1 MKNKQKKKQKKKQNA
16 KVYNRSIKRQITL
29 VFVGI
34 MTLTLLAVF
43 LATSFLLEKFY
54 FRNKETTLLNVYKTI
69 KAECE
74 TGDISSDD
82 FDIKLQQNAGTHN
95 VSIVI
100 VSSRFDPLKFYA
112 TEPRDQLLREFIF
125 NLSGDDIPVKR
136 IVSQND
142 DYVMVQKADLRT
154 QSDYLEMWGPLPDGS
169 FFFMRTAIESIRNS
183 ADIAARFVLIIGLI
197 AALISAVVI
206 YLFTRR
212 ISKPILDL
220 ADISNKMSHMDFD
233 IRYQGKDKTEIGLLG
248 ANINKM
254 SENLEGTIS
263 KLKEANIEL
272 KKDNDLKAEIDRQR
286 TEFIGNVSHELKTP
300 IALIQGYAEG
310 LKDGVNEADERD
322 YYCDVII
329 DEASKM
335 NKMVKQLMTLN
346 QLESGLDSL
355 NIERFDI
362 VSLVRNYIQ
371 SADILAKRND
381 ISVNF
386 PDHEPIFVWADEFKV
401 EEVIMNFFSNAVN
414 HCESDGQ
421 KRIDVSIEKVNNTVK
436 VLVYNTGKPIPEES
450 LPYLFD
456 KFYKVDKARTREY
469 GGSGVGLSIVKA
481 IMDSLGQQCGVDNHE
496 DGVTFWF
503 TLDSEEKAEAVR
515 D

>member
-1 MKNKQKKKQKKKQNA
+1 MKRSA
-16 KVYNRSIKRQITL
+16 KGKFNRSIKRQITF

-34 MTLTLLAVF
+34 MTITLLAVF
-43 LATSFLLEKFY
+43 LATTFLLERFY
-54 FRNKETTLLNVYKTI
+54 IKEKENTLLNVYRIIKT
-69 KAECE
+69 ESE
-74 TGDISSDD
+74 SGDFTSDS
-82 FDIKLQQNAGTHN
+82 FDLKLEQNSGTHN

-100 VSSRFDPLKFYA
+100 VSSEYELLKFYA
-112 TEPRDQLLREFIF
+112 TEPRDQLLREFTF
-125 NLSGDDIPVKR
+125 NLFGDEIPVKK
-136 IVSQND
+136 IFFHND
-142 DYVMVQKADLRT
+142 DYVMVQKNDVRT
-154 QSDYLEMWGPLPDGS
+154 KSDYLEMWGPLPDGS
-169 FFFMRTAIESIRNS
+169 FFFLRTAVESLRNS
-183 ADIAARFVLIIGLI
+183 ADIAARFVLIVGLV
-197 AALISAVVI
+197 AAFISAIVI

-212 ISKPILDL
+212 ISKPILEL
-220 ADISNKMSHMDFD
+220 ADISNRMSEMDFD
-233 IRYQGKDKTEIGLLG
+233 TKYEGKDRTEIGLLG

-254 SENLEGTIS
+254 SANLEGTIS

-310 LKDGVNEADERD
+310 LKDGVNEAEERD

-329 DEASKM
+329 DEAGKM
-335 NKMVKQLMTLN
+335 NNMVKQLMTLN

-362 VSLVRNYIQ
+362 VSLLKNYIQ

-381 ISVNF
+381 IRVSF
-386 PDHEPIFVWADEFKV
+386 PNHEPLYVWADEFKI

-414 HCESDGQ
+414 HCESEKE
-421 KRIDVSIEKVNNTVK
+421 KRIDVSVEKVNNTVK
-436 VLVYNTGKPIPEES
+436 VMVYNTGKPIPEES

-481 IMDSLGQQCGVDNHE
+481 IIESHGQHCGVDNE
-496 DGVTFWF
+496 ADGVTFWF
-503 TLDSEEKAEAVR
+503 TLDCSGG
-515 D
+515 

>member
-1 MKNKQKKKQKKKQNA
+1 MKKKDKPKQF
-16 KVYNRSIKRQITL
+16 NRSIKRQITF
-29 VFVGI
+29 VFVAI
-34 MTLTLLAVF
+34 MALTLLAVF
-43 LATSFLLEKFY
+43 LATSFLLERFY
-54 FRNKETTLLNVYKTI
+54 FRNKENTLLNVYKII
-69 KAECE
+69 KTECE
-74 TGDISSDD
+74 SGDMNSDS
-82 FDIKLQQNAGTHN
+82 FDITLQQNAGTHN
-95 VSIVI
+95 VSIVL
-100 VSSRFDPLKFYA
+100 VSSSFDPLKFYA
-112 TEPRDQLLREFIF
+112 SEPRDQLLREFVF
-125 NLSGDDIPVKR
+125 NLSGDEIPVKR
-136 IVSQND
+136 VVSQND
-142 DYVMVQKADLRT
+142 DYVMVMKADMRT
-154 QSDYLEMWGPLPDGS
+154 KSDFLEMWGPLPDGS
-169 FFFMRTAIESIRNS
+169 FFFMRTAVESIKNS
-183 ADIAARFVLIIGLI
+183 ADIAARFILFIGLA

-212 ISKPILDL
+212 ISKPILNL
-220 ADISNKMSHMDFD
+220 ADISNKMSEMDFET
-233 IRYQGKDKTEIGLLG
+233 RYEGKDKTEIGLLG

-254 SENLEGTIS
+254 SANLESTIS
-263 KLKEANIEL
+263 RLKEANIEL

-335 NKMVKQLMTLN
+335 NNMVKQLMTLN

-371 SADILAKRND
+371 SAEILARNND
-381 ISVNF
+381 IKVNMS
-386 PDHEPIFVWADEFKV
+386 DYSPIYVWADEFKI

-414 HCESDGQ
+414 HCESESE
-421 KRIDVSIEKVNNTVK
+421 KHIDVTIEKVNNKVK
-436 VLVYNTGKPIPEES
+436 VMVYNTGRKIPEES

-481 IMDSLGQQCGVDNHE
+481 IMDQHGEECGVVNSE

-503 TLDSEEKAEAVR
+503 TLDGGEDSGGLLGE
-515 D
+515 